1 MNKLDFAIPCLFGL
15 EGIVG
20 NELKRLKMDNIQVEN
35 GRVVFSGD
43 FADMARANLWL
54 RSGERV
60 LIRLGE
66 FRATSFT
73 ELFDGVKSLPWENF
87 IPKDGAFPVKG
98 HALHSKLFSV
108 PDCQSIVKKA
118 VVERLK
124 SRYHLSW
131 FTESSAK
138 YQIQF
143 GILNDVASIYLDT
156 SGPGLHKR
164 GYRARANEAPLR
176 ETLAAAMVDL
186 SHYRGREFFYD
197 PFCGSGTILIEA
209 AMIAQNRAPGLYRRF
224 DVENW
229 AMNDASMWRELRA
242 EAKSKIFTRDFK
254 LFGSDID
261 DSTLAIAGNNAK
273 KAGVAQY
280 IQFEKKDVSVF
291 KPQTDSGIIVTNP
304 PYGERLLDVQQAE
317 ALYRTFGQVMHHY
330 PNFKTYIISSH
341 QELPRLFGK
350 KPTKRR
356 KLYNGMIKC
365 EYYMYF

>member
-1 MNKLDFAIPCLFGL
+1 MKNLTFAVPCLFGL

-20 NELKRLKMDNIQVEN
+20 NECKRLQFHNIRVEN
-35 GRVVFSGD
+35 GRVLFDGD
-43 FADMARANLWL
+43 LGDMARANLWL

-60 LIRLGE
+60 LLRLAE
-66 FRATSFT
+66 FSARSFT
-73 ELFDGVKSLPWENF
+73 ELFDGVRALPWEQF

-98 HALHSKLFSV
+98 HALHSQLHSV

-131 FTESSAK
+131 FAETGAK

-143 GILNDVASIYLDT
+143 GILRDTASIYLDT

-176 ETLAAAMVDL
+176 ETLAAGMVEL
-186 SHYRGREFFYD
+186 AHYRGREAVYD

-224 DVENW
+224 
-229 AMNDASMWRELRA
+229 AA
-242 EAKSKIFTRDFK
+242 EAWESCDAAVWKSLRDEAKGRMFARDFR
-254 LFGSDID
+254 LTGTDID
-261 DSTLAIAGNNAK
+261 DGALRTAASNAA

-280 IQFEKKDVSVF
+280 ITWKHCDVRDW
-291 KPQTDSGIIVTNP
+291 KPAEESGIVITNP

-317 ALYRTFGQVMHHY
+317 ALYRTLGQVMRRN
-330 PNFKTYIISSH
+330 PGFSSYIISSH
-341 QELPRLFGK
+341 AELPRLFGRN
-350 KPTKRR
+350 PTKRR
-356 KLYNGMIKC
+356 KLYNGMIPC

>member
-1 MNKLDFAIPCLFGL
+1 MNELTFAIPCLFGL

-20 NELKRLKMDNIQVEN
+20 NECKRLNLANIQVEN
-35 GRVVFSGD
+35 GRVLFSGD
-43 FADMARANLWL
+43 LRDMARANLWI

-60 LIRLGE
+60 LIRLAE
-66 FRATSFT
+66 FRAESFT
-73 ELFDGVKSLPWENF
+73 QLFDGVRALSWERF

-98 HALHSKLFSV
+98 HALHSKLHSV
-108 PDCQSIVKKA
+108 PDCQSIIKKA
-118 VVERLK
+118 VVEHLK
-124 SRYHLSW
+124 SQYHVSW
-131 FTESSAK
+131 FAETGAK

-143 GILNDVASIYLDT
+143 GILNDMASIYLDT

-164 GYRARANEAPLR
+164 GYRARANDAPLR
-176 ETLAAAMVDL
+176 ETLAAGMVEL
-186 SHYRGREFFYD
+186 ARYRGREFVCD

-224 DVENW
+224 AAESWEGSDPELW
-229 AMNDASMWRELRA
+229 KALRA
-242 EAKSKIFTRDFK
+242 EAKGKIFARDFR

-261 DSTLAIAGNNAK
+261 DAALKIASGNAA

-280 IQFEKKDVSVF
+280 IRFQNCDIRDW
-291 KPQTDSGIIVTNP
+291 KPEHDSGIVITNP

-317 ALYRTFGQVMHHY
+317 SLYRTLGQVMRRN
-330 PNFKTYIISSH
+330 PGFSTYVISSH
-341 QELPRLFGK
+341 QELPRFFGRN
-350 KPTKRR
+350 PTKRR

>member
-1 MNKLDFAIPCLFGL
+1 MKQLTFAIPCLFGL

-20 NELKRLKMDNIQVEN
+20 NECKRLNLANIKVEN
-35 GRVVFSGD
+35 GRVLFTGTLE
-43 FADMARANLWL
+43 DMARANLWI
-54 RSGERV
+54 RCGERV
-60 LIRLGE
+60 LIRLAE
-66 FRATSFT
+66 FKAQSFA
-73 ELFDGVKSLPWENF
+73 ELFDGVKALSWEQF

-98 HALHSKLFSV
+98 HALHSQLHSV
-108 PDCQSIVKKA
+108 PDCQSIIKKA

-124 SRYHLSW
+124 EKYKLSW
-131 FTESSAK
+131 FEETGAK

-164 GYRARANEAPLR
+164 GYRARANDAPLR
-176 ETLAAAMVDL
+176 ETLAAGMVDL
-186 SHYRGREFFYD
+186 AHYRGREAVYD

-224 DVENW
+224 AAETWSNS
-229 AMNDASMWRELRA
+229 NEEMWRSLRS
-242 EAKSKIFTRDFK
+242 EAKAKIFKRDFR

-261 DSTLAIAGNNAK
+261 DNALKIAFDNAA

-280 IQFEKKDVSVF
+280 IRFKNCDVLKW
-291 KPQTDSGIIVTNP
+291 KPEDESGIVITNP

-317 ALYRTFGQVMHHY
+317 GLYRTLGQVMRRN
-330 PNFKTYIISSH
+330 PEFSTYIISSH
-341 QELPRLFGK
+341 NELPRLFGRN
-350 KPTKRR
+350 PTKRR

-365 EYYMYF
+365 EYYMYY

>member
-1 MNKLDFAIPCLFGL
+1 MKQLTFAIPCLFGL

-20 NELKRLKMDNIQVEN
+20 NECKRLNLANIQVEN
-35 GRVVFSGD
+35 GRVLFSGD
-43 FADMARANLWL
+43 LSDMARANLWI

-60 LIRLGE
+60 LIRLAE
-66 FRATSFT
+66 FHATSFT
-73 ELFDGVKSLPWENF
+73 QLFDGVKALPWEEF
-87 IPKDGAFPVKG
+87 IPKDGTFPVKG
-98 HALHSKLFSV
+98 HALHSQLHSV
-108 PDCQSIVKKA
+108 PDCQSIIKKA

-124 SRYHLSW
+124 SQYHLSW
-131 FTESSAK
+131 FAETGAK

-143 GILNDVASIYLDT
+143 GILNDMASIYLDT

-176 ETLAAAMVDL
+176 ETLAAGMIELAR
-186 SHYRGREFFYD
+186 YRGREYLCD

-224 DVENW
+224 AAESW
-229 AMNDASMWRELRA
+229 ANSDADFWKSIRA
-242 EAKSKIFTRDFK
+242 EAKTKIFSRDFR

-261 DSTLAIAGNNAK
+261 DAALKIASDNAT

-280 IQFEKKDVSVF
+280 IRFQHGDVRDW
-291 KPQTDSGIIVTNP
+291 KPESDSGIVITNP

-317 ALYRTFGQVMHHY
+317 ALYRTLGQVMRR
-330 PNFKTYIISSH
+330 NSGFSTYVISSH
-341 QELPRLFGK
+341 QELPRLFGRN
-350 KPTKRR
+350 PTKRR